1 MNEYSFIYLQPDR
14 YIMARQIDYEK
25 LDSIRRSTMKIIGE
39 QGIEKT
45 TVSMIAAD
53 ANVSSGYLYR
63 LYEGKDDLI
72 NSIYLEKAKSIQI
85 ELEDLLERHPNSIIP
100 VIKNYVTNRIN
111 FAKTHPIEFRFYYL
125 LVHNIN
131 YSITSDFK
139 QEMLTIFEM
148 FRSIGEGSGEMSP
161 GINLF
166 KLYYHLFV
174 YVQDFINFKMINF
187 SETQSSSEED
197 ITYLTN
203 NILKILKEN
212 DA

>member
-1 MNEYSFIYLQPDR
+1 
-14 YIMARQIDYEK
+14 MARQIDYEK
-25 LDSIRRSTMKIIGE
+25 LESIHRSTMKIIGE

-72 NSIYLEKAKSIQI
+72 KSLYLEKAKSIQL
-85 ELEDLLERHPNSIIP
+85 ELEDLLQNHPDSIIP
-100 VIKNYVTNRIN
+100 VIRIYVTNRIN

-131 YSITSDFK
+131 YSITNDFK
-139 QEMLTIFEM
+139 QEIFTIFKM
-148 FRSIGEGSGEMSP
+148 FRTNGERSGEISP
-161 GINLF
+161 DIDLF

-187 SETQSSSEED
+187 SESQSSSEED

-203 NILKILKEN
+203 NILKILKED